1 MLHHAGTSELYTQ
14 RLHLRPY
21 RPGDETAMF
30 RNWASDPEVTRF
42 MTWEP
47 HASPA
52 VTKGL
57 VDMWVEGYESP
68 TVYRWG
74 IEKDGELV
82 GDISVVRWNE
92 EDAWCE
98 IGYCLCRRLWGQGLM
113 TEALSRVQNYLFDTV
128 GFHRIVLRHDSRNP
142 ASGRVMQKCGMTYE
156 GTSRECKLDRSG
168 TWIDVCNYAI
178 LEGDRPQLP

>member
-74 IEKDGELV
+74 IE
-82 GDISVVRWNE
+82 
-92 EDAWCE
+92 
-98 IGYCLCRRLWGQGLM
+98 
-113 TEALSRVQNYLFDTV
+113 
-128 GFHRIVLRHDSRNP
+128 
-142 ASGRVMQKCGMTYE
+142 
-156 GTSRECKLDRSG
+156 CKLDRSG